1 MLWKK
6 ILSPPPPTTTIP
18 KSEYT
23 QRVEAVAQEMM
34 ALVESKKDGGSE
46 TGFILI
52 SVNTEKGSDK
62 DEVVITTVGPGR
74 TLKTGL
80 RLFADH
86 DPKIGALFDK
96 VAADRALLKLLT
108 KLT

>member
-1 MLWKK
+1 MEEK
-6 ILSPPPPTTTIP
+6 STPPTTIP

-23 QRVEAVAQEMM
+23 QRVEAVAKELI
-34 ALVESKKDGGSE
+34 ALVESRKDESE
-46 TGFILI
+46 TGLILI
-52 SVNTEKGSDK
+52 SVNTEKGADK
-62 DEVVITTVGPGR
+62 DEVFISMVGTGR

-80 RLFADH
+80 RLFADQ
-86 DPKIGALFDK
+86 DPKMGALFDK

>member
-6 ILSPPPPTTTIP
+6 ILPPPTTIP

-23 QRVEAVAQEMM
+23 QRVEAVAKELI
-34 ALVESKKDGGSE
+34 ALVESRKDDGSE
-46 TGFILI
+46 TGLILI
-52 SVNTEKGSDK
+52 SVNTEKGADK
-62 DEVVITTVGPGR
+62 DEVIISMVGTGR

-80 RLFADH
+80 RLFADQ
-86 DPKIGALFDK
+86 DPKMGALFDK

>member
-6 ILSPPPPTTTIP
+6 ILPPPTTIP

-23 QRVEAVAQEMM
+23 QRVEAVAKELI
-34 ALVESKKDGGSE
+34 ALVESRKDESE
-46 TGFILI
+46 TGLILI
-52 SVNTEKGSDK
+52 SVNTEKGADK
-62 DEVVITTVGPGR
+62 DEVVISMVGTGR

-80 RLFADH
+80 RLFADQ
-86 DPKIGALFDK
+86 DPKMGALFDK

>member
-6 ILSPPPPTTTIP
+6 ILPPPTTIP

-23 QRVEAVAQEMM
+23 QRVEAVAKELI
-34 ALVESKKDGGSE
+34 ALVESRKDESE
-46 TGFILI
+46 TGLILI
-52 SVNTEKGSDK
+52 SVNTEKGADK
-62 DEVVITTVGPGR
+62 DEVVISMVGSGR

-80 RLFADH
+80 RLFADQ
-86 DPKIGALFDK
+86 DPKMGMLFDK

-108 KLT
+108 KRT

>member
-6 ILSPPPPTTTIP
+6 ILPPPTTIP

-23 QRVEAVAQEMM
+23 QRVEAVAKELI
-34 ALVESKKDGGSE
+34 ALVESRKDESE
-46 TGFILI
+46 TGLILI
-52 SVNTEKGSDK
+52 SVNTEKGADK
-62 DEVVITTVGPGR
+62 DEVVISMVGPGR
-74 TLKTGL
+74 KLKTGL
-80 RLFADH
+80 RLFADQ
-86 DPKIGALFDK
+86 DPKMGALFDK

>member
-1 MLWKK
+1 MEKN
-6 ILSPPPPTTTIP
+6 SPPTPPPTTTIP

-34 ALVESKKDGGSE
+34 ALVESKKDSSE

-52 SVNTEKGSDK
+52 SVNAEKGSDK

>member
-1 MLWKK
+1 MEEK
-6 ILSPPPPTTTIP
+6 STPPTTIP

-23 QRVEAVAQEMM
+23 QRVEAVAKELI
-34 ALVESKKDGGSE
+34 ALVESRKDESE
-46 TGFILI
+46 TGLILI
-52 SVNTEKGSDK
+52 SVNTEKGADK
-62 DEVVITTVGPGR
+62 DEVIISMVGTGR

-80 RLFADH
+80 RLFADQ
-86 DPKIGALFDK
+86 DPKMGALFDK